1 MTCPNAEL
9 LSRWADGSL
18 DPREAVAV
26 ELHAE
31 TCAPCRRKAEE
42 LRAVGAWIVSAA
54 EPGPACLSADDMA
67 AVIEGGRV
75 PFHVRACPRCAAEF
89 RSLRNIER
97 KATLRT
103 PKPAAPVTAWVAA
116 ALIFVAVGIL
126 LVLAN
131 RQERT
136 PLKDEVV
143 RVIPEKPPV
152 VIPTPHEPEAV
163 RVKPE
168 PIPVEPAPKPAIP
181 PTPPAPPPVAPAPVA
196 PPVVV
201 QAPTETPKPEPPRVV
216 RPTLV
221 EPARAAAAL
230 NVHSGGL
237 LSNADGKWVKP
248 QRIEEGMTLRAD
260 GRTQFD
266 FAQARITLDGA
277 SRFSVSKDEI
287 SLTEGAMSAE
297 VGAGSKL
304 TLVLDEQRIVPQAF
318 NARVLFC
325 AKPDRFVVEEGSAKW
340 KDTVLHEGVEH
351 SVKKDRLEAQKRRT
365 LAAAARPREALTWK
379 LDLGNA
385 NALRRSFLQ
394 GRLEAGPEGRMLV
407 SEPLKDNAVF
417 YGEASCSNGGEEQPL
432 YTVKPNTA
440 IRFRYF
446 VTQPGVFE
454 LVTWNVTKG
463 ENFNKPLE
471 AVVRQ
476 WTTMTVYVRDIP
488 VNGGGKKVT
497 CDTGDRYTNFGW
509 FVGRPGM
516 PSEVQIDRFEIL
528 EIER

>member
-67 AVIEGGRV
+67 AVIEGSRV
-75 PFHVRACPRCAAEF
+75 PPHVRTCPRCAAEL
-89 RSLRNIER
+89 RSLRNVER
-97 KATLRT
+97 KVTLRS
-103 PKPAAPVTAWVAA
+103 PRPASPVTAWVAA
-116 ALIFVAVGIL
+116 AAVFIAVGIL

-131 RQERT
+131 RQERA

-143 RVIPEKPPV
+143 RAVPPMEPTVIPPPQQPEIVRVRPEPPSDPIRTPSIPPSLPVQAPVPPPPV
-152 VIPTPHEPEAV
+152 V
-163 RVKPE
+163 
-168 PIPVEPAPKPAIP
+168 
-181 PTPPAPPPVAPAPVA
+181 

-201 QAPTETPKPEPPRVV
+201 QAPTEPEKPEPPRVV

-221 EPARAAAAL
+221 EPARLPASL
-230 NVHSGGL
+230 NVHSGSL

-248 QRIEEGMTLRAD
+248 LRFDEGMTLRAE
-260 GRTQFD
+260 GRTQLD

-277 SRFSVSKDEI
+277 SRFSVSKDEF
-287 SLTEGAMSAE
+287 SLVEGAMSAE

-304 TLVLDEQRIVPQAF
+304 TLVLEEQRIVPQAF
-318 NARVLFC
+318 NARVIFC

-340 KDTVLHEGVEH
+340 KDAVLHEGVEH
-351 SVKKDRLEAQKRRT
+351 TVKKDRVEAQKRRT
-365 LAAAARPREALTWK
+365 LPAAARERETQTWRM
-379 LDLGNA
+379 DLSNA
-385 NALRRSFLQ
+385 NAVRRLSYL
-394 GRLEAGPEGRMLV
+394 GRLETGLEGKMLA

-417 YGEASCSNGGEEQPL
+417 HAQVSLNNGGEEQPL
-432 YTVKPNTA
+432 YTVKSNTA
-440 IRFRYF
+440 IRFRYY

-454 LVTWNVTKG
+454 LVTWNATKG

-471 AVVRQ
+471 PVVGR